1 MLTPALQQQYS
12 EARKSRDRR
21 FDGRFFV
28 AVKTTGIFCRPV
40 CPARLPDEKN
50 VDYYHYAQQAI
61 EQGYRP
67 CLRCRPDSAPGSFAW
82 RGVSTTTQRAMRLLS
97 EALDETVQAIA
108 ERLGISERYLGQLI
122 NREVGMSPKR
132 FQLHSRLLLAKRL
145 LQQTSLPV
153 EDVALAC
160 GFQSSRSLQ
169 SHLEKDFAL
178 TAGDIRKAG
187 GRQALASELVLFMP
201 VRLPY
206 NWPQI
211 RDFLQLRALTD
222 IESVDA
228 RSYSRAFSVD
238 NEPGFVCATFD
249 EQQGGFHIKAQL
261 TRPQHLQPLLST
273 LRRVLDMDTDPHSVA
288 QALSNAGLS
297 PELQTTGVRLPG
309 VWSVFEAGCRAIIG
323 QQISIKAAITQLQR
337 LSNELGEKQP
347 YGHTFPTPQQV
358 ASSSLDMLKM
368 PGARKQAIRDF
379 ATLVAANPGREIS
392 DSDILA
398 IKGIGPWTL
407 QYIKLRGSSEPDI
420 YLEKDLIVARQVQR
434 FAIKASLAAPW
445 RSYLT
450 IQLWL
455 LANQHTGET

>member
-1 MLTPALQQQYS
+1 M
-12 EARKSRDRR
+12 
-21 FDGRFFV
+21 
-28 AVKTTGIFCRPV
+28 
-40 CPARLPDEKN
+40 
-50 VDYYHYAQQAI
+50 
-61 EQGYRP
+61 
-67 CLRCRPDSAPGSFAW
+67 
-82 RGVSTTTQRAMRLLS
+82 
-97 EALDETVQAIA
+97 
-108 ERLGISERYLGQLI
+108 
-122 NREVGMSPKR
+122 
-132 FQLHSRLLLAKRL
+132 
-145 LQQTSLPV
+145 
-153 EDVALAC
+153 
-160 GFQSSRSLQ
+160 
-169 SHLEKDFAL
+169 
-178 TAGDIRKAG
+178 
-187 GRQALASELVLFMP
+187 ASELALFMP

-211 RDFLQLRALTD
+211 RDFLQLRALAD
-222 IESVDA
+222 IESVDEH
-228 RSYSRAFSVD
+228 RYSRAFNID

-249 EQQGGFHIKAQL
+249 EQQGGFQIKAQL

-288 QALSNAGLS
+288 QALSNAGVT

-309 VWSVFEAGCRAIIG
+309 VWSVFEAVCRAIIG

>member
-1 MLTPALQQQYS
+1 MLDHALQQQYS
-12 EARKSRDRR
+12 KARKSRDRR

-50 VDYYHYAQQAI
+50 VDYYRYAQQAI

-153 EDVALAC
+153 EDVALAS

-169 SHLEKDFAL
+169 IHLKKDFAL

-187 GRQALASELVLFMP
+187 GRQAMASELALFMP

-273 LRRVLDMDTDPHSVA
+273 LRRVLDMDTDPHSVG
-288 QALSNAGLS
+288 QALSNAGVP
-297 PELQTTGVRLPG
+297 PELQANGVRLPG

>member
-1 MLTPALQQQYS
+1 MLDHALQQQYS
-12 EARKSRDRR
+12 KARKSRDRR

-50 VDYYHYAQQAI
+50 VDYYRYAQQAI

-153 EDVALAC
+153 EDVALAS

-169 SHLEKDFAL
+169 IHLKKDFAL

-187 GRQALASELVLFMP
+187 GRQAMASELALFMP

>member
-1 MLTPALQQQYS
+1 MLDHALQQQYS
-12 EARKSRDRR
+12 KARKSRDRR

-50 VDYYHYAQQAI
+50 VDYYRYAQQAI

-153 EDVALAC
+153 EDVALAS

-169 SHLEKDFAL
+169 IHLKKDFAL

-187 GRQALASELVLFMP
+187 GRQAMASELALFMP

-238 NEPGFVCATFD
+238 NDPGFVCATFD

-273 LRRVLDMDTDPHSVA
+273 LRRVLDMDTDPHSVG
-288 QALSNAGLS
+288 QALSNAGVP
-297 PELQTTGVRLPG
+297 PELQANGVRLPG